1 MKRFAALPILAAL
14 LLGGCAVDR
23 AGPQALLQRL
33 EAAPP
38 TDLLLLG
45 EQHDAPDHQQVQ
57 RRVVESLAAR
67 GRLAALALEMAEQ
80 GASTA
85 QLGATAD
92 EASVREA
99 LRWEQAAWPWQAYGA
114 TIMAAVRAGVPVIG
128 ANLPRSHLRG
138 AMADGSLDTLLP
150 GPALK
155 AQQQAIRQGHCGLL
169 PESQVG
175 PMTRVQVARD
185 RAMAQT
191 LAQAATPGK
200 TVVLLAGAGH
210 VDEALGVPRHLPAA
224 LRVHAA
230 PLPALAT
237 GRDYCAELRQQMKKA
252 DRP

>member
-1 MKRFAALPILAAL
+1 MLRFAVLTIVAAL
-14 LLGGCAVDR
+14 LLAGCAADPT
-23 AGPQALLQRL
+23 APEALLGRL
-33 EAAPP
+33 EALPP
-38 TDLLLLG
+38 SDLLLLG
-45 EQHDAPDHQQVQ
+45 EQHDAPEHQQVQ
-57 RRVVESLAAR
+57 RRVVESLAGR

-85 QLGATAD
+85 QLAAGAD
-92 EASVREA
+92 EAAVREA
-99 LRWEQAAWPWQAYGA
+99 LRWDQAGWPWQAYGP
-114 TIMAAVRAGVPVIG
+114 TIMAAVRAGAPVVG
-128 ANLPRSHLRG
+128 ANLPRSQLRS

-155 AQQQAIRQGHCGLL
+155 AQQQAIRLGHCGLL

-210 VDEALGVPRHLPAA
+210 VDETLGVPQHLPAA
-224 LRVHAA
+224 LRTHAA
-230 PLPALAT
+230 ALPARAS
-237 GRDYCAELRQQMKKA
+237 GKDYCAELRQQMKKA